1 MQRSHVSRAGCCVSD
16 WTLVYL
22 RSCKKE
28 AQKSQK
34 YQNPKFKADM
44 HNAHRFLTMFEFAFG
59 ELRSGSV
66 NDQMVGQLM
75 TWEKRMK

>member
-1 MQRSHVSRAGCCVSD
+1 MPNTYR
-16 WTLVYL
+16 L
-22 RSCKKE
+22 
-28 AQKSQK
+28 
-34 YQNPKFKADM
+34 
-44 HNAHRFLTMFEFAFG
+44 LTMFEFAFG